1 MRCGLSVQAMRSR
14 RDTDPGH
21 AAKSVRFGDASAD
34 QSRRTSES
42 GEAPL
47 ATQPSFS
54 SAGSGEFEN
63 AQVTSQTC
71 LEYPAAFI
79 LVWLAGS
86 PKIRPAL
93 TGFKNCFK

>member
-1 MRCGLSVQAMRSR
+1 MRYGRSVQAMRSR
-14 RDTDPGH
+14 RDTDPGN

-71 LEYPAAFI
+71 L
-79 LVWLAGS
+79 
-86 PKIRPAL
+86 R
-93 TGFKNCFK
+93 